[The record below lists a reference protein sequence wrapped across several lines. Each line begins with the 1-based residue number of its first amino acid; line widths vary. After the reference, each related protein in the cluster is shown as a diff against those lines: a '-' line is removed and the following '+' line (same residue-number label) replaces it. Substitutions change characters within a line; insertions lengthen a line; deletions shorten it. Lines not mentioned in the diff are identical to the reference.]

1 MFSWERA
8 GSKRRTLFLPTLRR
22 SIPIFQHLYK
32 KRGLL
37 IINPFHATSLSL
49 HPLKTFFI
57 AIIQTISCL
66 WYLSMLP
73 ESFLCLQGIY
83 KRPVVWNGLKNS
95 VCTSI
100 SERTKWTV
108 KYRFTRCL
116 NMLSDPISLG
126 GNVWFPD
133 VLTSNNSL
141 WLTLNYW
148 GCSFNS
154 GRRLALGERSYRR
167 KRRSG
172 SFSGRFLTYYV

>member
-1 MFSWERA
+1 MPLVFLFTPWKHFS
-8 GSKRRTLFLPTLRR
+8 SPSFK
-22 SIPIFQHLYK
+22 
-32 KRGLL
+32 
-37 IINPFHATSLSL
+37 PFRVCG
-49 HPLKTFFI
+49 I
-57 AIIQTISCL
+57 
-66 WYLSMLP
+66 
-73 ESFLCLQGIY
+73 FLCSLRVFLCFQGIY

-154 GRRLALGERSYRR
+154 GRRLALGERNYRR